1 MKIIYGRFKLHV
13 QVKLLYQALQ
23 SNSVHN
29 YYSTLITMRY
39 RKIFPAIY
47 LNYHYI
53 HPLIAP
59 TSNPLTMNRYK
70 NRAIKI
76 TGIIIRMIITDMYHH

>member
-1 MKIIYGRFKLHV
+1 MKIINGRFKHHV

-39 RKIFPAIY
+39 RNIFPAIY

-70 NRAIKI
+70 NRAIMI
-76 TGIIIRMIITDMYHH
+76 TGIIIKMIITDMYHH